1 MASENIMEWD
11 VAWEVASED
20 GKKNGVVRVS
30 GGCTID
36 ALTTFFK
43 NVDNKGRL
51 LVGIMA
57 V

>member
-20 GKKNGVVRVS
+20 GKKTGVVRVS